1 MNQIE
6 ISWVSLWRVLL
17 IVIFAVAL
25 YFLKDVLLILFL
37 ALVISSALDSPI
49 SFLEQKRI
57 PRILGTLLVFISV
70 LSVLALIL
78 YTIVPLAVLESK
90 NIFGV
95 LNKLEVPDLGP
106 FGSSQFIENWTSGM
120 EKFAETMLSGGAS
133 FIGVISSIFG
143 GIAFVIAAFV
153 LSFYLALH
161 KDGVENF
168 LKAILPIKSED
179 YAVNVYLRSRQKLG
193 LWLKGQ
199 LILSAIVGVV
209 VFLGL
214 LILGVKY
221 SLILGILAAI
231 LEMVPFVGPV
241 FTGIIA
247 FLLAVSE
254 SWTLGIS
261 VIIFFFIVQQ
271 MENHLLIPAVMRKT
285 VGIHPVVA
293 VISMLAGAQLA
304 GFVGIILAVPTAV
317 VIQEVIESRAARKN
331 QVGRFN
337 FE

>member
-1 MNQIE
+1 MNE

-17 IVIFAVAL
+17 MVIFAVTL

-70 LSVLALIL
+70 LSVLVLVL
-78 YTIVPLAVLESK
+78 YTVVPLAIIESK
-90 NIFGV
+90 NLFSGLSELKI
-95 LNKLEVPDLGP
+95 PALGP
-106 FGSSQFIENWTSGM
+106 FGTSQFIENWTLGL
-120 EKFAETMLSGGAS
+120 EKFAETILSGGAS
-133 FIGVISSIFG
+133 FIEVISLIFG
-143 GIAFVIAAFV
+143 GIAFVVATFV

-168 LKAILPIKSED
+168 LKAILPAKSED
-179 YAVNVYLRSRQKLG
+179 YVVGIYLRAKQKLG
-193 LWLKGQ
+193 LWLRGQ
-199 LILSAIVGVV
+199 LILSAIVGLV

-231 LEMVPFVGPV
+231 LEMVPYVGPV

-247 FLLAVSE
+247 FLLAISE

-271 MENHLLIPAVMRKT
+271 LENHLLIPAVMRKT

-304 GFVGIILAVPTAV
+304 GFVGIILAVPVAV
-317 VIQEVIESRAARKN
+317 IIQEIIESRAEKKR
-331 QVGRFN
+331 QL
-337 FE
+337 

>member
-1 MNQIE
+1 MTE
-6 ISWVSLWRVLL
+6 ISWASLWRVLL
-17 IVIFAVAL
+17 MVIFAVAL

-49 SFLEQKRI
+49 DFLEQKRI
-57 PRILGTLLVFISV
+57 PRILGTLLVFVSV
-70 LSVLALIL
+70 LSVLVLIL
-78 YTIVPLAVLESK
+78 YTVVPLAILESK
-90 NIFGV
+90 NLFRG
-95 LNKLEVPDLGP
+95 LNKLEVPALGP
-106 FGSSQFIENWTSGM
+106 FGTSQFIENWTSGL

-143 GIAFVIAAFV
+143 GIAFVIATFV

-161 KDGVENF
+161 KNGVENF
-168 LKAILPIKSED
+168 LKAVLPAKSEE
-179 YAVNVYLRSRQKLG
+179 YVVGIYLRARQKLG

-199 LILSAIVGVV
+199 LILSVIVGLV

-231 LEMVPFVGPV
+231 LEMVPYVGPV

-247 FLLAVSE
+247 FLLAVPE
-254 SWTLGIS
+254 SWALGIS
-261 VIIFFFIVQQ
+261 VAIFFLIVQQ
-271 MENHLLIPAVMRKT
+271 LENNLLIPVVMRKT

-304 GFVGIILAVPTAV
+304 GFVGIILAVPVAV
-317 VIQEVIESRAARKN
+317 VIQEIIESRAEKKR
-331 QVGRFN
+331 Q
-337 FE
+337 